1 MIYFFFSLSSKKFF
15 FFLMIRRPPRST
27 LFPYTTLI
35 SLTVLFSMQRLLRR
49 HCERNFSNLQ
59 LNIDDSSRPSKVF
72 LSSGLFF
79 FLLNNLSQDVLS
91 LSSTDVFFL
100 PDVICF
106 VVFFLDVYNY
116 GSIRSISLKRF
127 SSSAVGNIHRFFN
140 WIRLVIDIN
149 IVFISRAKQAR
160 LAERRRRRKKKRS
173 THLISL
179 MFAFF
184 ARRDFQRQ
192 HLSILKNLLTNLQM

>member
-1 MIYFFFSLSSKKFF
+1 
-15 FFLMIRRPPRST
+15 
-27 LFPYTTLI
+27 
-35 SLTVLFSMQRLLRR
+35 MQRLLRR

-160 LAERRRRRKKKRS
+160 LAERRRRKKRS